1 MGFKYADRVYR
12 CVKDTSPTEQL
23 VLLALAHCANDKTGE
38 CFPSLVTLVNRT
50 HLGRSTVIRSLDV
63 LKAKGLIRWASGGRK
78 KGGRALSNLYALTL
92 PKCAPRKAASNVD
105 EDIDKSVD
113 NDDGTVPQRDPY
125 PSQSGTMHGPGAGLC
140 RVPERDTIKNRTIIY
155 HPDDHNP
162 PPEAAGEMPGRF
174 DFGVAR
180 RNGTLGDV
188 LKRVG
193 DAKTEMQRTE
203 IEKGPVALALEA
215 VDRLDS
221 KEDAKSFSIAM
232 LRKNGDDCRE
242 VIYEFASQRRQGE
255 MENVKNLA
263 ALLMKRLQALPDVH

>member
-1 MGFKYADRVYR
+1 
-12 CVKDTSPTEQL
+12 
-23 VLLALAHCANDKTGE
+23 
-38 CFPSLVTLVNRT
+38 
-50 HLGRSTVIRSLDV
+50 
-63 LKAKGLIRWASGGRK
+63 
-78 KGGRALSNLYALTL
+78 
-92 PKCAPRKAASNVD
+92 
-105 EDIDKSVD
+105 
-113 NDDGTVPQRDPY
+113 
-125 PSQSGTMHGPGAGLC
+125 
-140 RVPERDTIKNRTIIY
+140 
-155 HPDDHNP
+155 
-162 PPEAAGEMPGRF
+162 MPGRF

-242 VIYEFASQRRQGE
+242 VINKFVSERRQGE
-255 MENVKNLA
+255 MENVKSLA